1 MKIPLS
7 WLQLTHEKI
16 RLLVALAG
24 ITFADMLMFMQLG
37 FQDSLFDSSVK
48 IHQSFKGDI
57 FLMSPQSEALF
68 STTSFS
74 SRRLYESLAVDG
86 VASASPVYV
95 DLALWKNPVAGNTRS
110 ILAIG
115 FNPSNNV
122 FNNAEIQQNLDVMKL
137 QDFVLFDRQSRA
149 EFGPIAQEFE
159 AGKKVTTEIS
169 SRRVTVGGLFSM
181 GASFSADGNLITSDL
196 NFIRLF
202 KRDKGLI
209 DVGVISL
216 KPQANIAIVKQA
228 LEAKLPEDIRV
239 YTKEE
244 FLEKERLYW
253 ETSTAIGF
261 IFGLGTAMGFIV
273 GIVIVYQILYTDVAD
288 HLPEY
293 ATLKAIGYTDN
304 YFIILV
310 IQEAVILAFLGYLPS
325 IFVASFLYSLA
336 SGATN
341 LPIAMTVSK
350 ATTVFLLTLIM
361 CCVSGAIAIRKLR
374 AADPADIF

>member
-48 IHQSFKGDI
+48 IHQSFNGDI
-57 FLMSPQSEALF
+57 FLMNPQSEALF

-122 FNNAEIQQNLDVMKL
+122 FNNAEIQQNLDAMKL

-149 EFGPIAQEFE
+149 EFGPIAQEFD

-202 KRDKGLI
+202 NRDKGLV
-209 DVGVISL
+209 DVGVIRL
-216 KPQANIAIVKQA
+216 KPQANRDLVKQA
-228 LEAKLPEDIRV
+228 LEAKLAEDVRV

-244 FLEKERLYW
+244 FIEKERLYW
-253 ETSTAIGF
+253 ETGTAIGF

-293 ATLKAIGYTDN
+293 ATLKAIGYTDT
-304 YFIILV
+304 YFIVLV
-310 IQEAVILAFLGYLPS
+310 IQEAVILAFLGYFPS
-325 IFVASFLYSLA
+325 VFVASFLYSLA

-361 CCVSGAIAIRKLR
+361 CCVSGAIAMRKLR